1 MKKIE
6 NSLYVVG
13 AFLVFYAL
21 FSRFYGE
28 QSVAMYQF
36 KSSSILML
44 ANTVLIGAVIA
55 AVRNK

>member
-1 MKKIE
+1 MKRFE
-6 NSLYVVG
+6 NSLYIVG
-13 AFLVFYAL
+13 ASLVFYAL

-28 QSVAMYQF
+28 HSVAMHQF